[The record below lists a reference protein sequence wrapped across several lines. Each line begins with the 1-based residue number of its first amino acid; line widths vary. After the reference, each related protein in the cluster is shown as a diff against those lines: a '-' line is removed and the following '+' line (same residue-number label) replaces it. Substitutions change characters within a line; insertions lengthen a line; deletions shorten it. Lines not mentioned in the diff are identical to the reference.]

1 MREGLLATFLAG
13 VGESSIVKSASTP
26 PHSSPICRNQ
36 INLDLK
42 MGQTGNKSAEKCLAA
57 GISGLLSVMN
67 QVHKVHQ
74 VHQVNQENRMHQTLH
89 YSLRPIES
97 VQFRFDNFPPHFE
110 GKCHFNFL
118 IH

>member
-1 MREGLLATFLAG
+1 MRGGLLATFLAG

-42 MGQTGNKSAEKCLAA
+42 MGQTRNKSGEKNLAA
-57 GISGLLSVMN
+57 GIFRLLSVMN

-74 VHQVNQENRMHQTLH
+74 VQQQ
-89 YSLRPIES
+89 I
-97 VQFRFDNFPPHFE
+97 F
-110 GKCHFNFL
+110 
-118 IH
+118 